1 MTDDRVVETVDPGS
15 AGRVGAPGE
24 WAAEASAVAGL
35 GGTVDNQSSFMPSDD
50 HDKLLLE
57 AFTRARR
64 RFRGG
69 IVALNDR
76 TVITNAAASEI
87 LAPADLHKLTMW
99 VQAARDMPAGSQ
111 VRFGLVNGLEV
122 TISPYPVD
130 ARQEQHAGA
139 VLHMS
144 VCTSRP
150 LGLVPA
156 DRSGTGSEH
165 HERTSSTTSAL
176 DPALLTGW
184 CDLTDSERTVAEL
197 VGRGLTN
204 REAGRRLMVSRH
216 TVDFHLRRVFRKL
229 GIVSRIELAR
239 MLGEHY
245 EAISDAMNENGAA

>member
-1 MTDDRVVETVDPGS
+1 MTDERVVESADPGS
-15 AGRVGAPGE
+15 AGRARASGE
-24 WAAEASAVAGL
+24 SLAEAAAAAGL
-35 GGTVDNQSSFMPSDD
+35 VGPVGNQSSIIASDNYD
-50 HDKLLLE
+50 EVLLE

-69 IVALNDR
+69 IFALNDR

-87 LAPADLHKLTMW
+87 LAPADVHKLTTW
-99 VQAARDMPAGSQ
+99 VHAAGDMPPGSQ

-122 TISPYPVD
+122 TIRCYPVD
-130 ARQEQHAGA
+130 AKREQHVGA

-156 DRSGTGSEH
+156 DTSETGCEH
-165 HERTSSTTSAL
+165 DEKTSPTTPAL

-197 VGRGLTN
+197 VGRGFTN
-204 REAGRRLMVSRH
+204 RETGRRLSVSRH
-216 TVDFHLRRVFRKL
+216 TVDFHLRRVFTKL
-229 GIVSRIELAR
+229 GIVSRVELAR

-245 EAISDAMNENGAA
+245 EAISDAINENGAA

>member
-1 MTDDRVVETVDPGS
+1 MTDDRVVESADLGS
-15 AGRVGAPGE
+15 AGRVRAAGE
-24 WAAEASAVAGL
+24 WLGKAAAVVGSGDPL
-35 GGTVDNQSSFMPSDD
+35 DNQSSILASDNY
-50 HDKLLLE
+50 DKVLLE

-99 VQAARDMPAGSQ
+99 AHAAGDMPAGSQ
-111 VRFGLVNGLEV
+111 VRFGLVNGLEA
-122 TISPYPVD
+122 TIRCYPVD
-130 ARQEQHAGA
+130 AKQKHHVGA
-139 VLHMS
+139 VLHVS

-150 LGLVPA
+150 LGLVAA
-156 DRSGTGSEH
+156 DRSGTGCEH
-165 HERTSSTTSAL
+165 DEKTSPTTPAL

-197 VGRGLTN
+197 VGRGFTN
-204 REAGRRLMVSRH
+204 RETGRRLMLSRH
-216 TVDFHLRRVFRKL
+216 TVDFHLRRVFTKL
-229 GIVSRIELAR
+229 GIVSRVELAR

>member
-1 MTDDRVVETVDPGS
+1 MTRCRVVES
-15 AGRVGAPGE
+15 AGPGPVG
-24 WAAEASAVAGL
+24 
-35 GGTVDNQSSFMPSDD
+35 NQSSIIPSDNY
-50 HDKLLLE
+50 DKVLLE

-87 LAPADLHKLTMW
+87 LGPADLHKLTMW
-99 VQAARDMPAGSQ
+99 VHAAGDVPAGSQ
-111 VRFGLVNGLEV
+111 VRFGLANGLEA
-122 TISPYPVD
+122 TIHFYPVD
-130 ARQEQHAGA
+130 AKHEEHVGA

-144 VCTSRP
+144 VCTSRT

-156 DRSGTGSEH
+156 DTSETGCEH
-165 HERTSSTTSAL
+165 DEKTSTTAVL

-197 VGRGLTN
+197 VGRGFTN
-204 REAGRRLMVSRH
+204 RETGRRLLLSRH
-216 TVDFHLRRVFRKL
+216 TVDFHLRRVFTKL
-229 GIVSRIELAR
+229 GIVSRVELAR

-245 EAISDAMNENGAA
+245 EAISDAVNENGAA